1 MQYVSRH
8 GQNKKLAEEMIEYT
22 NTKVKDVIDEYVHKE
37 RDRLLLKR
45 RFVDGVCF
53 EPLSEEFGLSVT
65 QTKNIVR
72 KYEYCIFSH
81 LKD

>member
-1 MQYVSRH
+1 MLKNVR
-8 GQNKKLAEEMIEYT
+8 NKLDNAEYT
-22 NTKVKDVIDEYVHKE
+22 NTKIKDIIDDYVHKE
-37 RDRLLLKR
+37 RDRLILKR
-45 RFVDGVCF
+45 RFVDGICF

-72 KYEYCIFSH
+72 KYEYRIFSH